1 VREAVLDVGSNTAH
15 LLVVDAYRGAPP
27 LPASSMKKPL
37 RLAEQITDGGALSDR
52 GVTALVAFINEAL
65 AEAEDQGC

>member
-1 VREAVLDVGSNTAH
+1 MREAVLDVGSNSAH

-37 RLAEQITDGGALSDR
+37 RLAEQITAGGALGDA
-52 GVTALVAFINEAL
+52 GVESLVDFIREA
-65 AEAEDQGC
+65 